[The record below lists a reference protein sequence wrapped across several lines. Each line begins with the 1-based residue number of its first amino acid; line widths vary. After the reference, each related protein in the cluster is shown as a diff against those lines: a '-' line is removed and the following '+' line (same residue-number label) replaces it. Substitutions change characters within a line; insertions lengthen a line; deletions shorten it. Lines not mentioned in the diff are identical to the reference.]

1 MEERNKATSILKT
14 EDQGKL
20 EVWKAE
26 SRKDQIR
33 FYFDNDTK
41 YIVAIENKEGCD
53 IRLGEEKAEESNK
66 KSENS
71 INREELK
78 EFIKWWLSNLEILLT
93 SIIGVSIVGVSIIGL
108 VYVIRKINNILVL
121 IGIMNIICFI
131 IKIVGLVIIETK
143 ETDPSLKSKHSAEH
157 MMANFLEINKRLP
170 KNIEEVKKTSRFSP
184 ECGSRDLI
192 EGQAE
197 DLICDIIAI
206 IFAMS
211 VRSIVVSNFS
221 AMFLTNEI
229 VLFGMYYLVRFVVGK
244 VITKYE
250 ALNFIIE
257 PMENVL
263 TNIVQCANTTSKV
276 KDRDIILAYCVA
288 KKWLQVVYPE
298 YYDEK
303 EDVFWKF
310 IPKNYK
316 VNDLNC

>member
-1 MEERNKATSILKT
+1 MEERNKVTSILKF
-14 EDQGKL
+14 EDQGEL
-20 EVWKAE
+20 EVGKAE
-26 SRKDQIR
+26 SLIDQIR
-33 FYFDNDTK
+33 FYLNNDTQ
-41 YIVAIENKEGCD
+41 YVAAIENQEGCEV
-53 IRLGEEKAEESNK
+53 ILGEEKEEECNK

-71 INREELK
+71 INREEFK
-78 EFIKWWLSNLEILLT
+78 EFIKWWLSNLEILLS
-93 SIIGVSIVGVSIIGL
+93 SIIGVSIVGVSIIG
-108 VYVIRKINNILVL
+108 VEYVSRKINNILVL

-131 IKIVGLVIIETK
+131 INIVGLVIIETK

-157 MMANFLEINKRLP
+157 MMLNFLEINKRLP
-170 KNIEEVKKTSRFSP
+170 KNIEEVKKTSRFSS

-192 EGQAE
+192 EGYSE

-229 VLFGMYYLVRFVVGK
+229 VLLGMYYLVRYVVGK
-244 VITKYE
+244 VITKYG

-257 PMENVL
+257 RIENVL

-288 KKWLQVVYPE
+288 KRWMQEVYPE
-298 YYDEK
+298 FYDEK

-316 VNDLNC
+316 VKVND